1 MYRNYGR
8 MGQKVQNLA
17 SSFDNSNGNSTYTG
31 RLYQFLR
38 DAYCEYAR
46 VTGQRSVVNA
56 TSADSAY

>member
-1 MYRNYGR
+1 M
-8 MGQKVQNLA
+8 QNLA